1 MNMPIRSGGIF
12 VPTDLI
18 FVPLSMPKA
27 AAVLKIVN
35 SARNPPTTVLVPQNT
50 PVSYTHLD
58 VYKRQLPY

>member
-35 SARNPPTTVLVPQNT
+35 SARNPP
-50 PVSYTHLD
+50 D
-58 VYKRQLPY
+58 VYKRQPHYIETVWGAGYRFRGQ